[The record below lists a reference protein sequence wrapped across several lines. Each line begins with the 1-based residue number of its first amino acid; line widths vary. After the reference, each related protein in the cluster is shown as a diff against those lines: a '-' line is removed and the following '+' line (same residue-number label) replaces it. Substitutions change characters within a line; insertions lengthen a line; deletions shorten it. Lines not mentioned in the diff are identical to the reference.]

1 MTTTHAE
8 GWRRHRPGAGSPFC
22 AAQRAKRRR
31 QHARRQAVRR
41 LDDKQAA
48 AHRRADR
55 LGVPA
60 VANVRPRTH
69 RNSLGHYLARLSRS
83 SSLAQV
89 HLLKCLAH
97 LWSSSAAPPDGRAGR
112 VRLSA
117 QQQIAR
123 PHVTVAVHDV
133 GLVPER
139 RREAPR
145 RRRLAAPFAPEEQR
159 VGANC
164 VALRVRRGGGE
175 MRQTHPKSSCSGA
188 ERAADAVLGL
198 SGSV

>member
-8 GWRRHRPGAGSPFC
+8 GWRRHRPGARSPFC
-22 AAQRAKRRR
+22 AARRAKRRR

-41 LDDKQAA
+41 LDDEQAA

-60 VANVRPRTH
+60 VVNVRPRTH
-69 RNSLGHYLARLSRS
+69 RNSLGHYLGRLSRRRIS
-83 SSLAQV
+83 STASRISGQY
-89 HLLKCLAH
+89 
-97 LWSSSAAPPDGRAGR
+97 SAAPPDGRAGR

-123 PHVTVAVHDV
+123 SHVTVAVHDV